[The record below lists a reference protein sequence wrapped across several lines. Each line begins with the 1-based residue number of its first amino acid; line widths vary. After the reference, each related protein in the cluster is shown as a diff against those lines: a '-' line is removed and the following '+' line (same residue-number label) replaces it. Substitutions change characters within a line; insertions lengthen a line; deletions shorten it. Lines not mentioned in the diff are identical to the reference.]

1 MTRGQRAG
9 LELCIDP
16 SHRGSLMSCFSIENV
31 YGYGMNVMMAKNRF
45 LEDFISGSARI
56 FYHLALAGL
65 SAAIA
70 LSLPW
75 ILNLTAQ
82 KILVYWSILGNEKLL
97 VVSIEMA
104 VAILLTFF
112 FMAIGRSW
120 KDRKLSNMAKDA
132 GLVRVRPMKGFL
144 LRRRIKKIKE
154 KQGLGKDVLVIGST
168 GFRTFVDSKGDLHQV
183 IQNCR
188 EAKIMLLNPFG
199 EGAQV
204 RAKSILDPQVT
215 PETFREQINK
225 SIDFLKGLK
234 AVKKEVRLKLY
245 PDAPLLKL
253 AVIDDYIWM
262 QHYHAGLDVQRMPEY
277 VFKHGHNLSS
287 LYIPF
292 YQYFMTRWNDPDV
305 PEYDL
310 EADMLIYRDLA
321 GNETRRETFN
331 VNRASVS
338 LPPLPYHHPMISQNE
353 NPSQRVVYPLRQNRR
368 SLSCIEEGFKNSW

>member
-1 MTRGQRAG
+1 
-9 LELCIDP
+9 
-16 SHRGSLMSCFSIENV
+16 MSCFSIENV
-31 YGYGMNVMMAKNRF
+31 YVYGMNVMMAKNRF

-75 ILNLTAQ
+75 ILNFIAQ
-82 KILVYWSILGNEKLL
+82 KVLVYWSILGNEKLL
-97 VVSIEMA
+97 VVSIEMT

-132 GLVRVRPMKGFL
+132 GLVWVKPMKGFL
-144 LRRRIKKIKE
+144 SRRRTKKLKE
-154 KQGLGKDVLVIGST
+154 KQGFAKDVLVIGST
-168 GFRTFVDSKGDLHQV
+168 GFRTFVDPKGDLHQV

-188 EAKIMLLNPFG
+188 KAKIMLLNPFG
-199 EGAQV
+199 VGAQT

-215 PETFREQINK
+215 PETFQEQIKK

-234 AVKKEVRLKLY
+234 AVKKEVKLKLY

-253 AVIDDYIWM
+253 AVLDDYIWI
-262 QHYHAGLDVQRMPEY
+262 QHYHAGLDVQRMSEY
-277 VFKHGHNLSS
+277 VFKHDHNLGS

-292 YQYFMTRWNDPDV
+292 YQYFMTRWNDPDA

-310 EADMLIYRDLA
+310 EADMLIYRDSD
-321 GNETRRETFN
+321 GNEARREKFN
-331 VNRASVS
+331 VNGASVS
-338 LPPLPYHHPMISQNE
+338 LSPLPYHHPMTSQNG
-353 NPSQRVVYPLRQNRR
+353 NPSQRVVYPLQQNRR
-368 SLSCIEEGFKNSW
+368 SLFCIEEGFKNLW